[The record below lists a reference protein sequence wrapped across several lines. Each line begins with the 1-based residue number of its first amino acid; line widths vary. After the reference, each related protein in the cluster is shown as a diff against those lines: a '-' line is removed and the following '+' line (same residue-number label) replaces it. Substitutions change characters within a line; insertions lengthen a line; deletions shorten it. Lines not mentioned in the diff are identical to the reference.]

1 MALDVLQIVSIL
13 LAMFGVTVVAIFS
26 RSISISGMA
35 VMLNIA
41 IAAICQQQEIV
52 IFSIVFSFFIVLV
65 DYYRVR

>member
-1 MALDVLQIVSIL
+1 LALDVIQVVAIL

>member
-1 MALDVLQIVSIL
+1 MFDPIQIVAVL
-13 LAMFGVTVVAIFS
+13 LAMFGVTVVAILS
-26 RSISISGMA
+26 RSISISGTA

-41 IAAICQQQEIV
+41 IAAVCQQQEIV